1 MQPLKLLLISIAIS
15 STLFSA
21 PTQCNNIYF
30 NNEAPDIINTKLI
43 PKTKELCYS
52 IFAVMHSGIS
62 RTPLYVGEHLTR
74 ASLSSHSE
82 RTNDFHAE
90 DRLPLDERAELN
102 DYARSGFD
110 RGHMSPSADMPNSQA
125 QHDSFTL
132 ANMVPQNQENN
143 RGIWAHIEGATRNL
157 AKDRGEIY
165 VVTGPIFIGSNIQR
179 IGGRVLIPS
188 KLYKAIYDPSSG
200 FAGAYIVDNAS
211 GSDYKVISIAE
222 LEQLSGVKLFP
233 KLSATA
239 KQNAMKLPEPSGR
252 NSNSSKNNIPM
263 PTQMQT
269 SHVIPVVTTNK
280 QECGSKK
287 YCREMSSCEEAKFYL
302 NNCGVTK
309 IDGDGDGVP
318 CEKLCRGK

>member
-1 MQPLKLLLISIAIS
+1 
-15 STLFSA
+15 
-21 PTQCNNIYF
+21 
-30 NNEAPDIINTKLI
+30 
-43 PKTKELCYS
+43 
-52 IFAVMHSGIS
+52 
-62 RTPLYVGEHLTR
+62 
-74 ASLSSHSE
+74 
-82 RTNDFHAE
+82 
-90 DRLPLDERAELN
+90 
-102 DYARSGFD
+102 
-110 RGHMSPSADMPNSQA
+110 MSPSADMANPQA

-211 GSDYKVISIAE
+211 GNNYKVISIAE

-239 KQNAMKLPEPSGR
+239 KQNAMRLPEPSGKHA
-252 NSNSSKNNIPM
+252 NSSKVYSPV
-263 PTQMQT
+263 PTLYKAPTVAPTIAT
-269 SHVIPVVTTNK
+269 SE
-280 QECGSKK
+280 ECRGKK
-287 YCREMSSCEEAKFYL
+287 TCREMNTCEEAMFYL

-309 IDGDGDGVP
+309 IDGDHDGVP